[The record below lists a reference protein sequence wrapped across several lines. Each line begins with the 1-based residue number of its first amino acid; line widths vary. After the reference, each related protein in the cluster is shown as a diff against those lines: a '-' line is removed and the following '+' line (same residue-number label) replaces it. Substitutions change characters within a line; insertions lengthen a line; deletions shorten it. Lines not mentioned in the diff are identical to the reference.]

1 MSVKSSNDPIGNRTR
16 DLPTCSA
23 VSQPSAPPRAPICM
37 RILQNNMQHSQLTH
51 VTSVSLWVSSQ
62 FTVTNVNFLV
72 LWSFVLRIP
81 RQVANVHWP
90 SPATEN
96 TITGRVTLSNPKHS
110 PDVCYCSSC
119 VVTVRTV
126 RCPQRINLSRPK
138 SDIFRS
144 VHLFK
149 TYSIANSRWLKFNGV
164 LGSNLNRGIRGKQK
178 WANLSQFSTWCTKFF
193 VYLFTIHLLKSC
205 TCFEQYAA
213 NLQEV

>member
-1 MSVKSSNDPIGNRTR
+1 MSMKNSSDTIGNRTR
-16 DLPTCSA
+16 ELPICSA
-23 VSQPSAPPRAPICM
+23 VPQPTAPPRAPICM
-37 RILQNNMQHSQLTH
+37 RILQNNMQHSQLTQ

-96 TITGRVTLSNPKHS
+96 TITGRVTLSNPKHL

-126 RCPQRINLSRPK
+126 RCPQRINLLRPK
-138 SDIFRS
+138 SDMFRS
-144 VHLFK
+144 VPA
-149 TYSIANSRWLKFNGV
+149 TRSIPQIWYLLSSLRSLKVF
-164 LGSNLNRGIRGKQK
+164 LGFFRRSPGQYVEIFYINPFPNPLLLPIDGNL
-178 WANLSQFSTWCTKFF
+178 AT
-193 VYLFTIHLLKSC
+193 
-205 TCFEQYAA
+205 
-213 NLQEV
+213 